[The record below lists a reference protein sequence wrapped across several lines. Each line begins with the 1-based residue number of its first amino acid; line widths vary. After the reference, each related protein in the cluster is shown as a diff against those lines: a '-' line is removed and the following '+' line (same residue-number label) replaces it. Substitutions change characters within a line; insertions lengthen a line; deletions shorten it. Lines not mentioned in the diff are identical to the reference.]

1 MKSSYAYIYDL
12 YLFSVY
18 KNIVHSL
25 TVKHKIEQNLEI
37 VILNSIDPLTA
48 QNFNLK
54 FRNHQEL
61 RLLARFFKTG

>member
-18 KNIVHSL
+18 KNKVHSL
-25 TVKHKIEQNLEI
+25 IVKHKIEQNLEI

-48 QNFNLK
+48 QNLNLQ
-54 FRNHQEL
+54 FRNHQGL
-61 RLLARFFKTG
+61 R

>member
-25 TVKHKIEQNLEI
+25 IVKRKIEQNLEI
-37 VILNSIDPLTA
+37 LILNSIDPLTA

-54 FRNHQEL
+54 FRNHQGL
-61 RLLARFFKTG
+61 R

>member
-25 TVKHKIEQNLEI
+25 IVKHKIEQNLEI

-54 FRNHQEL
+54 FRNHQGL
-61 RLLARFFKTG
+61 R